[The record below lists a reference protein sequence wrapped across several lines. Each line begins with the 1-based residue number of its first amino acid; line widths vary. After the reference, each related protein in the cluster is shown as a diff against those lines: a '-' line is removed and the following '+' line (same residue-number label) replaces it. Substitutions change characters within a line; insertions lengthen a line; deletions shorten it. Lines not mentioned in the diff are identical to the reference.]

1 MKFSICF
8 TLLMSLVLVTAQS
21 FGRPLTAFDLS
32 SLTGDFGGPSAFA
45 DADFS
50 SNRLTAVSGR
60 DPRQNRGPVVFPPP
74 PTDGP
79 MESSGVIVGASG
91 YGFVPPSTPQKNRK
105 KYPYHRYPP
114 ATYQWKPI
122 LQHYLGPPKKP
133 PPAHH
138 GGLKKPLR
146 HPPYKLSK
154 PVALVKPTS
163 KLPRPKRT
171 QGHLIASF
179 TVPGFR
185 PG

>member
-1 MKFSICF
+1 MKVFSICF

-91 YGFVPPSTPQKNRK
+91 YGFVPPSTPQNSFNSVFRNL
-105 KYPYHRYPP
+105 RY
-114 ATYQWKPI
+114 
-122 LQHYLGPPKKP
+122 
-133 PPAHH
+133 
-138 GGLKKPLR
+138 
-146 HPPYKLSK
+146 
-154 PVALVKPTS
+154 
-163 KLPRPKRT
+163 
-171 QGHLIASF
+171 F
-179 TVPGFR
+179 
-185 PG
+185 